1 MNVEVGF
8 IVEVEG
14 SDTTWLVT
22 AVNKNVCSLQD
33 MNMGIIELE
42 DIPIEDITNV
52 VDEGDGV

>member
-1 MNVEVGF
+1 MNVQVGF

-14 SDTTWLVT
+14 SDTTWVVT
-22 AVNKNVCSLQD
+22 AVNKNTCSLQD